1 MNPTDTALTAAIA
14 AVATVLGGGVAT
26 LLWRRLTRFG
36 REALGYLSELS
47 ALPVIVVSLKKGITE
62 LDARVKLLEEMKE
75 TP

>member
-47 ALPVIVVSLKKGITE
+47 ALPVIVASLKEGITD
-62 LDARVKLLEEMKE
+62 LGARVALLEKMKE